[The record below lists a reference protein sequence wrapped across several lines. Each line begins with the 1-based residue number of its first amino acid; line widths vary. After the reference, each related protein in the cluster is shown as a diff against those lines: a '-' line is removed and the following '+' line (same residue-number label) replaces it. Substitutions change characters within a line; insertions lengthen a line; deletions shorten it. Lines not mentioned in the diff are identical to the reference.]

1 MHCNVHEPKSNPNF
15 RVLTRN
21 VEENQILHE
30 KFLKAS
36 RFPLYISCYISENR
50 LPLGQCAQLCIYL
63 CIVGCICIF
72 NIIRLPCL
80 DPSNW
85 LYTLTPRQEP
95 ISSFREPFVI
105 GWDNNTCR
113 YREGWQGLDG
123 SVSNKRSTPPP
134 PPHTERAPMANRFTK
149 PFQCFIQKYNGGN
162 GLWFP
167 VKDIHYTLSMYC
179 CCRGG
184 EKFLIK
190 FFKDSVTKN
199 YGT

>member
-63 CIVGCICIF
+63 CNVGCIF

-134 PPHTERAPMANRFTK
+134 PHTHTERWLPWQTDLRGLFSALYNNIMGDMGFD
-149 PFQCFIQKYNGGN
+149 FQSRI
-162 GLWFP
+162 
-167 VKDIHYTLSMYC
+167 YTQFVLLLP
-179 CCRGG
+179 RR
-184 EKFLIK
+184 EKIPDQIL
-190 FFKDSVTKN
+190 
-199 YGT
+199 